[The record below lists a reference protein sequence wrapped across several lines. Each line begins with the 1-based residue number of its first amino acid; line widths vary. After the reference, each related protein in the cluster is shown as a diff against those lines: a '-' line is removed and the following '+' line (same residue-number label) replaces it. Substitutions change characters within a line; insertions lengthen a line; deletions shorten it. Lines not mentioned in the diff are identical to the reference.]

1 MNIKSMLLGTA
12 AGLLV
17 ASAASAAD
25 LPGEV
30 VPAAVD
36 YVKVCDTFGAGFFY
50 IPGTETCLDISGR
63 VRFRVSAW
71 VYDDD
76 SDDEDE
82 DDTEF
87 EFRADGRVDFDAR
100 TMTEY
105 GQLRSFFRIAADG
118 GEDSYG
124 ERDAFVDAAFIQ
136 LGYLTVGYAGDLFNG
151 DVLYGVEGFGYFVGD
166 QDRLQITVLADDL
179 GGGFYV
185 GGSITTQEDGT
196 LRTGFDDVDDQLML
210 QAAVGIGGQPW
221 GSFDLSFAYAPTDEA
236 LYDDAWAIKA
246 TAEIAATDALKA
258 RLTAAYGTDFDNDE
272 LITLGAAVA
281 YTATDALTVYAGVRY
296 DILDE
301 DGPGDDED
309 AFALQAGVDYT
320 VTDGLILTGEVN
332 YVDAGDG
339 DDEFFKGIVQLTR
352 NW

>member
-25 LPGEV
+25 LPGEA

-36 YVKVCDTFGAGFFY
+36 YVKVCDAFGAGFFY

-63 VRFRVSAW
+63 VRFRVS
-71 VYDDD
+71 VGDYFDTDGD
-76 SDDEDE
+76 LDFDDEAV
-82 DDTEF
+82 

-118 GEDSYG
+118 GEDTYG
-124 ERDAFVDAAFIQ
+124 DRDAFVDAAFIQ

-151 DVLYGVEGFGYFVGD
+151 DVLYGIEGFAYTPGD
-166 QDRLQITVLADDL
+166 QDRLQVTVLADDL

-185 GGSITTQEDGT
+185 GGSITTLEDGT
-196 LRTGFDDVDDQLML
+196 LRNTFDDVEDELML
-210 QAAVGIGGQPW
+210 QAAVGIGNQPW
-221 GSFDLSFAYAPTDEA
+221 GSFDLSFAYAPSDV
-236 LYDDAWAIKA
+236 DDMWAIKG
-246 TAEIAATDALKA
+246 TAEISATDALKA
-258 RLTAAYGTDFDNDE
+258 RLVAAYSSVDE
-272 LITLGAAVA
+272 EDDITLAAAVA
-281 YTATDALTVYAGVRY
+281 FTATDAVTVYAGLRY
-296 DILDE
+296 DILD
-301 DGPGDDED
+301 DDLFD
-309 AFALQAGVDYT
+309 DDSWGAQIGVDYT
-320 VTDGLILTGEVN
+320 VVDGLILTGEVN
-332 YVDAGDG
+332 YFDNAD
-339 DDEFFKGIVQLTR
+339 DDEAIQGIIQLTR

>member
-25 LPGEV
+25 LPGEA

-36 YVKVCDTFGAGFFY
+36 YVKVCDAFGAGFFY

-63 VRFRVSAW
+63 VRFRVT
-71 VYDDD
+71 VGDFGVDDD
-76 SDDEDE
+76 TDV
-82 DDTEF
+82 

-105 GQLRSFFRIAADG
+105 GQLRSFFRIAGDG
-118 GEDSYG
+118 GEDTYG
-124 ERDAFVDAAFIQ
+124 DRDAFVDAAFIQ

-151 DVLYGVEGFGYFVGD
+151 DVLYGIEGFAFTPGD
-166 QDRLQITVLADDL
+166 QDRLQVTVLADDL

-185 GGSITTQEDGT
+185 GGSITTVEDGV
-196 LRTGFDDVDDQLML
+196 LRNTFDDVEDELML
-210 QAAVGIGGQPW
+210 QAAVGIGNQPW
-221 GSFDLSFAYAPTDEA
+221 GSFDLSFAYAPSDI
-236 LYDDAWAIKA
+236 DDWWAIKG

-258 RLTAAYGTDFDNDE
+258 RLVAAYSSGLGFVDE
-272 LITLGAAVA
+272 EDITLAAAVA
-281 YTATDALTVYAGVRY
+281 YTMNDAVTVYAGVRY
-296 DILDE
+296 DILD
-301 DGPGDDED
+301 DDLFD
-309 AFALQAGVDYT
+309 DDSWGAQIGVDYT
-320 VTDGLILTGEVN
+320 VVDGLILTGELN
-332 YVDAGDG
+332 YFDTAGD
-339 DDEFFKGIVQLTR
+339 DDEELQGIIQLTR